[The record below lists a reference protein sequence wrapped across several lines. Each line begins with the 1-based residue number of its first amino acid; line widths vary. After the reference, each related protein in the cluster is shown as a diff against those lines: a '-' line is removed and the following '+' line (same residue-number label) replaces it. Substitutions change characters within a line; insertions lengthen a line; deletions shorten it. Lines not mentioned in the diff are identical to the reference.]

1 MYRYRALFVWSFA
14 LVFFI
19 VRNIVSLCFIVM
31 FWKFSLD
38 NLIFSQI
45 EILYDY
51 NIESFKQTIPI
62 GDIELGFIGS
72 QAIYYCFTIG
82 LNIDLKNWL

>member
-1 MYRYRALFVWSFA
+1 
-14 LVFFI
+14 
-19 VRNIVSLCFIVM
+19 M

-38 NLIFSQI
+38 NLIISQI

-62 GDIELGFIGS
+62 GDIELVVYWKPS
-72 QAIYYCFTIG
+72 YLLLLHNRT
-82 LNIDLKNWL
+82 